1 MKLFHGYLV
10 YNEDMTELVAA
21 LSEVDQYAAEEF
33 CAKYCRG
40 RTTQLCKARMPWTS
54 YDYISDLILE
64 RKGKAAAQ
72 SAKMFSLELEHI
84 RKCENPGW

>member
-1 MKLFHGYLV
+1 MKLFNGYLI
-10 YNEDMTELVAA
+10 YNENMTELRAA
-21 LSEVDQYAAEEF
+21 LEGVDQFGAEEF
-33 CAKYCRG
+33 CTKYYRG
-40 RTTQLCKARMPWTS
+40 QTTQLCKARMPWTS